1 MDHKALSDLVLAPIE
16 SVNSFVKY
24 LLNNYYV
31 SGTVPVSGPYIRKGD
46 YILMGIYSCKTYTPI
61 NSMPFGEE

>member
-1 MDHKALSDLVLAPIE
+1 
-16 SVNSFVKY
+16 
-24 LLNNYYV
+24 LNNYYV